1 MRIGPPGRWR
11 LRRRAACPSSSRT
24 SRSASPLFRSGS
36 PSDTH
41 QNGATG
47 ASTRALLSPNRAG
60 VPPDRATPTRLHQS
74 CPVSC
79 GQMMLASGE
88 SGTRTEEGDRLRT
101 DSTRRRRGGPERRVE
116 LEHNRCRNAYEI
128 STGRKIPFCNNHL
141 VLRTTYV
148 SRTIIA
154 LASKE
159 PGRIPHRIPR
169 RQLQFHTAEGLE

>member
-11 LRRRAACPSSSRT
+11 LRRRAACHLLRGLRDRPLHCFGRGRQRHPPKRGYRCVHARAPVTESRWCT
-24 SRSASPLFRSGS
+24 
-36 PSDTH
+36 
-41 QNGATG
+41 
-47 ASTRALLSPNRAG
+47 
-60 VPPDRATPTRLHQS
+60 PDRATPTRLHQS

-79 GQMMLASGE
+79 GQMMPASGE